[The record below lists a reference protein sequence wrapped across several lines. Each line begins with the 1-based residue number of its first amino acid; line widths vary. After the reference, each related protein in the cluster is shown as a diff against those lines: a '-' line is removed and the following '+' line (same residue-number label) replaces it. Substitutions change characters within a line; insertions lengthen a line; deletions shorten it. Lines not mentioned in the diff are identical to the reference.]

1 MSLMKVQHQWTEG
14 PGLKGH
20 GKKLRHNTMKRAH
33 ERLLVKVQSRCFK
46 GRQHFWDTSTMEWP
60 PRTATAME
68 WRHLETLRQTL
79 CTEEDRSPIM
89 IQGLFRSPEI
99 VSRSQ
104 ITGHC
109 IYTVG
114 PWFCFLQ
121 LGPMPWFFF
130 SFEEDFNFDLKGLT
144 AERRTLKVI
153 LSFKLVESS
162 MCLNVSRLWD
172 FKNYIWF

>member
-1 MSLMKVQHQWTEG
+1 
-14 PGLKGH
+14 
-20 GKKLRHNTMKRAH
+20 
-33 ERLLVKVQSRCFK
+33 
-46 GRQHFWDTSTMEWP
+46 
-60 PRTATAME
+60 ME

-79 CTEEDRSPIM
+79 CTEEDRSPIV

-99 VSRSQ
+99 VSQSQ

-114 PWFCFLQ
+114 PWFCFLK
-121 LGPMPWFFF
+121 LEPMPWFFF

-172 FKNYIWF
+172 FKNYI